1 MELVAPVIA
10 GITTKAVSASAGSTK
25 KKSSSKGKKKTESK
39 TTKQVEFPLTR
50 KKQNAKAKLMARDL
64 VL

>member
-1 MELVAPVIA
+1 MDSGDAVVPGYYLVCYN
-10 GITTKAVSASAGSTK
+10 
-25 KKSSSKGKKKTESK
+25 SSKAKKKTESN

-64 VL
+64 IL

>member
-1 MELVAPVIA
+1 MR
-10 GITTKAVSASAGSTK
+10 TK
-25 KKSSSKGKKKTESK
+25 KKSSGKAKKKTESK

-64 VL
+64 IL